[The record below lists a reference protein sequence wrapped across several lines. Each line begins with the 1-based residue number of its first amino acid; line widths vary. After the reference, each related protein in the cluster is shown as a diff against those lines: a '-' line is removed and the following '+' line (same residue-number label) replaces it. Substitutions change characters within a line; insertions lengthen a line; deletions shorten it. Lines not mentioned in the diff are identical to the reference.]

1 MAKNDVVATPKKV
14 KTAKQKKPKA
24 SPQHPKV
31 AEMVNTAI
39 SFLKDRKGSSLQAIK
54 KYIASQYKVDV
65 QKISPKIN
73 KYLKNSV
80 ESGTLIQTKGKGA
93 SGSFI
98 MASHT
103 KEKAKPK
110 SAAPKTKKAD
120 KPKTPKKASL
130 TKSPKES
137 ETTKPKARK
146 ISGVMS
152 CRGSMFA
159 PSRSEIMKVEAA
171 KSQISGIMKNGSTK
185 APNKKS
191 KSTKTGV
198 AKSKNIAG
206 VMKVGGTKAPSA
218 KNKK

>member
-14 KTAKQKKPKA
+14 KTAKPKKPKA

-120 KPKTPKKASL
+120 KPKKASV
-130 TKSPKES
+130 TKSSKES

-146 ISGVMS
+146 ISGIMS

-171 KSQISGIMKNGSTK
+171 KSQISGIMKNGNTK